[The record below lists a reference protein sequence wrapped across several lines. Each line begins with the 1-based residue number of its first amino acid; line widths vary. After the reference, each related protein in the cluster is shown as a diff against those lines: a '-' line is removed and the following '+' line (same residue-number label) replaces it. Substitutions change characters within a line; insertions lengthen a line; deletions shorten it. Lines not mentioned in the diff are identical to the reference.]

1 MVLLKDVWVVLV
13 TSGCYNKVPQ
23 TGWLINNRIYFSQ
36 SGGGKSRIKAPA
48 DVMYGEGL
56 LPGLEMAFLL
66 LYPHM
71 VERGRELSGFSFIRA
86 LSPFLKN
93 PPHGLIT
100 SPISTPPLD
109 TIRAQGLV
117 CLFCFLLA
125 VLRLQGLFSSCSA
138 RTSHCGG
145 FSCCEARAI
154 GCIGSVVVAQAQLLH
169 SMWDLLHWQADSYP
183 LYHQGSSLE
192 VRF

>member
-13 TSGCYNKVPQ
+13 TSGCYNIVPQ

-36 SGGGKSRIKAPA
+36 SGGGKSRIKAPV
-48 DVMYGEGL
+48 DVIYGEGL
-56 LPGLEMAFLL
+56 LPGSEMAFLL

-100 SPISTPPLD
+100 SLISTPPLD
-109 TIRAQGLV
+109 TIRAQGFV
-117 CLFCFLLA
+117 CLF
-125 VLRLQGLFSSCSA
+125 VLFFIGCVASA
-138 RTSHCGG
+138 RAFLQLQCTD
-145 FSCCEARAI
+145 FSLWW
-154 GCIGSVVVAQAQLLH
+154 LL
-169 SMWDLLHWQADSYP
+169 P
-183 LYHQGSSLE
+183 L
-192 VRF
+192 

>member
-13 TSGCYNKVPQ
+13 TSGCYNIVPQ

-48 DVMYGEGL
+48 DVIYGEGL
-56 LPGLEMAFLL
+56 LPGSEMAFLL

-100 SPISTPPLD
+100 SLISTPPLD
-109 TIRAQGLV
+109 TIRAQGFV
-117 CLFCFLLA
+117 CLF
-125 VLRLQGLFSSCSA
+125 VLFFIGCVASA
-138 RTSHCGG
+138 RAFLQLQCTD
-145 FSCCEARAI
+145 FSLWW
-154 GCIGSVVVAQAQLLH
+154 LL
-169 SMWDLLHWQADSYP
+169 P
-183 LYHQGSSLE
+183 L
-192 VRF
+192 